1 MQLLTGRDFWNTWP
15 IEKIGLRRILVSDGP
30 SGVRGETWDERDP
43 SLNLPSATALA
54 SAWDPD
60 IARRYGAAAAVEA
73 RRKGVDVVL
82 GPTINLHRS
91 PLNGRHFECFSE
103 DPVLTADLAA
113 AYVRGVQDNGVG
125 ATPKHYIAN
134 DSETDRFTVD
144 VQVDDRP
151 LRELYL
157 LAFEKAITE
166 AQAWLVMSSYNS
178 VNGATATENDLLET
192 PLNSEW
198 GFDGVV
204 ISDWTAVRSL
214 DSARA
219 SQDLVMPGPDGPW
232 GADAGQGG
240 RGGRHRRVGRGP
252 QGAAHPAARAARRR
266 ARRLERPSSPCT
278 SRTAPRSS
286 ARRPPRA
293 WSCWRTAP
301 STATPVL
308 PWDASA
314 LRSVAVI
321 GDNAANAR
329 TQGGG
334 SATVLPAY
342 TVSPLAGLRAALPD
356 AEVTYSVGAVSQTG
370 LADLPLDQLTNPVT
384 GEPGARVRFVDEAGE
399 ELFAEDRLKTAPL
412 VWFGGAAP
420 ISESASVELTTR
432 YTPADSGTVRI
443 GFAMVGR
450 GRVWVDGELVIDE
463 NLVAVGDDL
472 GAAFLTPPSATTPIT
487 LVAGTPI
494 DLRFEIELGA
504 HEDFLAGALS
514 FQFGTEPDA
523 EDHDALIAAAAE
535 AAAKA
540 DVALVVVGTNSMVES
555 EGFDRDTLALPG
567 RQDDLVSAVAAAN
580 PRTVVLVNAGSPVL
594 MPWRD
599 EVAAVLVGYFGGQEF
614 GDAVADVLLGAVEPG
629 GRLPTTWGATDEDVP
644 VLSTTP
650 VDGALAYTEGIHIGY
665 RAWLKHDAAPAY
677 WFGHGLGYT
686 DIAVTDVSAP
696 GSVTSGEVATVTVSV
711 ENRGERDGKQVV
723 QVYAEREGSAV
734 DRPVRWL
741 VGYAPVRV
749 AAGESATV
757 DVQVETRLLA
767 YWADGWT
774 YEPGAYTLRVG
785 TSVVDLPFDTTV
797 ELTVMSRRG
806 PTRSSRASTR
816 TRAWSWS
823 TAPTTWRPRRSSTC
837 RACRSTAAPTWSSG
851 PTSATSRPVPSRWP
865 STTCPPAAASG
876 RRRSATATASSTSSS
891 PSR

>member
-1 MQLLTGRDFWNTWP
+1 MTDDAARHALAQLTLEEKVQLLTGRDFWNTWP
-15 IEKIGLRRILVSDGP
+15 LEKIGLRRILVSDGP

-144 VQVDDRP
+144 IQVDERP

-166 AQAWLVMSSYNS
+166 AHAWLVMSSYNS
-178 VNGATATENDLLET
+178 VNGATVTENDLLET

-232 GADAGQGG
+232 GTALVKAVEAGDIDESVVD
-240 RGGRHRRVGRGP
+240 RKVLRILRLAERVGALAGTTPAEPVHVEDGP
-252 QGAAHPAARAARRR
+252 AFVREAAAEGMVLLENRSVDGA
-266 ARRLERPSSPCT
+266 
-278 SRTAPRSS
+278 
-286 ARRPPRA
+286 
-293 WSCWRTAP
+293 
-301 STATPVL
+301 PVL
-308 PWDASA
+308 PWDAAA
-314 LRSVAVI
+314 LGSVAVI

-342 TVSPLAGLRAALPD
+342 TVSPLAGLRASLPD
-356 AEVTYSVGAVSQTG
+356 AHLTYSVGAVSQTG

-384 GEPGARVRFVDEAGE
+384 GASGARVRFVDESGA

-420 ISESASVELTTR
+420 ISDSASVELTTR
-432 YTPADSGTVRI
+432 YTPTDSGIVRI

-450 GRVWVDGELVIDE
+450 GRVWVDDELVIDE
-463 NLVAVGDDL
+463 ELTAVGDDL
-472 GAAFLTPPSATTPIT
+472 GAAFLTPPSATTPLT
-487 LVAGTPI
+487 LTAGTPV

-523 EDHDALIAAAAE
+523 EDHDALIAE
-535 AAAKA
+535 AAAAAARA

-555 EGFDRDTLALPG
+555 EGFDRETLALPG

-614 GDAVADVLLGAVEPG
+614 GDAVADVLLGVVEPG
-629 GRLPTTWGATDEDVP
+629 GRLPTTWGARDEDVP

-650 VDGALAYTEGIHIGY
+650 VDGALVYTEGIHIGY

-696 GSVTSGEVATVTVSV
+696 ATVVSDEVATLTVSL
-711 ENRGERDGKQVV
+711 ENRGGRDGKQVV

-749 AAGESATV
+749 AAGDTTSV
-757 DVQVETRLLA
+757 DVGVSTRLLA

-774 YEPGAYTLRVG
+774 YEPGAYRLRVG
-785 TSVVDLPFDTTV
+785 TSVVDLPFATTV
-797 ELTVMSRRG
+797 ELT
-806 PTRSSRASTR
+806 A
-816 TRAWSWS
+816 
-823 TAPTTWRPRRSSTC
+823 
-837 RACRSTAAPTWSSG
+837 
-851 PTSATSRPVPSRWP
+851 
-865 STTCPPAAASG
+865 
-876 RRRSATATASSTSSS
+876 
-891 PSR
+891 

>member
-1 MQLLTGRDFWNTWP
+1 MTDTTRDAGARHALEQLTLEEKVQLLTGRDFWNTWP
-15 IEKIGLRRILVSDGP
+15 LEKIGLRRILVSDGP

-134 DSETDRFTVD
+134 DSETDRFNVD
-144 VQVDDRP
+144 VQVADRP

-166 AQAWLVMSSYNS
+166 AHAWLVMSSYNS

-214 DSARA
+214 DSAHA

-232 GADAGQGG
+232 GAALVKAVEAGDIEESVVDRKVLRILRLAQRVGALGDAGPAEPV
-240 RGGRHRRVGRGP
+240 HVEDGP
-252 QGAAHPAARAARRR
+252 EFVRAA
-266 ARRLERPSSPCT
+266 AAEGMVLLENRSVDG
-278 SRTAPRSS
+278 AP
-286 ARRPPRA
+286 
-293 WSCWRTAP
+293 T
-301 STATPVL
+301 L
-308 PWDASA
+308 PWDAAA

-342 TVSPLAGLRAALPD
+342 TVSPLAGLRASLPD
-356 AEVTYSVGAVSQTG
+356 ATVTYSVGAVSQTG

-384 GEPGARVRFVDEAGE
+384 GTPGARVRFVDAAGV

-420 ISESASVELTTR
+420 ISESATVELSTR
-432 YTPADSGTVRI
+432 YTPVDSGTVRI

-450 GRVWVDGELVIDE
+450 GQVWVDDELVIDE
-463 NLVAVGDDL
+463 DLQAVGDDL
-472 GAAFLTPPSATTPIT
+472 GAAFLTPPSVTTPMVLT
-487 LVAGTPI
+487 AGVPI
-494 DLRFEIELGA
+494 DLRFQIDLGA

-535 AAAKA
+535 AAAQA

-614 GDAVADVLLGAVEPG
+614 GDAVADVLLGSVEPG
-629 GRLPTTWGATDEDVP
+629 GRLPTTWGATDADVP

-650 VDGALAYTEGIHIGY
+650 VDGVLAYSEGIHIGY
-665 RAWLKHDAAPAY
+665 RAWLKHDVAPAY

-686 DIAVTDVSAP
+686 DIAVTDVAAP
-696 GSVTSGEVATVTVSV
+696 TTASGGDAVAVSV
-711 ENRGERDGKQVV
+711 SLANTGRRDGKQVV
-723 QVYAEREGSAV
+723 QVYAERAGSAV

-741 VGYAPVRV
+741 VGYAPVRLAV
-749 AAGESATV
+749 GESTTV
-757 DVQVETRLLA
+757 DVEVSTRLLA

-785 TSVVDLPFDTTV
+785 TSVVALSHDVTLEV
-797 ELTVMSRRG
+797 
-806 PTRSSRASTR
+806 
-816 TRAWSWS
+816 
-823 TAPTTWRPRRSSTC
+823 TA
-837 RACRSTAAPTWSSG
+837 
-851 PTSATSRPVPSRWP
+851 
-865 STTCPPAAASG
+865 
-876 RRRSATATASSTSSS
+876 
-891 PSR
+891 